1 MSRAHRDIPP
11 YFAALEMDFEPARAW
26 LEAWNS
32 ARPPAERI
40 LATAVL
46 LRAVARA
53 ATLHPRFNGRYG
65 GAGFEPS
72 AAVNL
77 GVAIA
82 QRGGGLVAPAILD
95 AGSLDLP
102 TLMEQLRGL
111 VDRARRGRLRS
122 GEFGA
127 ATITV
132 TALGDEG
139 ADLVYPIIH
148 SPQVAMVGFGT
159 PRPRPWV
166 IAGSLVVR
174 DVIGCTLAADHHV
187 TDGRDGARFLAEIGR
202 QLAAAGMQA

>member
-1 MSRAHRDIPP
+1 
-11 YFAALEMDFEPARAW
+11 
-26 LEAWNS
+26 
-32 ARPPAERI
+32 
-40 LATAVL
+40 
-46 LRAVARA
+46 
-53 ATLHPRFNGRYG
+53 
-65 GAGFEPS
+65 
-72 AAVNL
+72 
-77 GVAIA
+77 
-82 QRGGGLVAPAILD
+82 
-95 AGSLDLP
+95 
-102 TLMEQLRGL
+102 MEQLRGL

-174 DVIGCTLAADHHV
+174 DVIGCTLAADHRV